1 MSTRSNVSILNP
13 NGSVTTQYF
22 HMDGGLTFTGQNL
35 LDNYRTL
42 DDAKK
47 LIETGNYNDNHI
59 PENPTA
65 ATKLM
70 DEYNSNGQRID
81 DPVRKQYHD
90 LSAMINDISKND
102 GKYLNSDVEY
112 HYLFSPSAEGNYQW
126 YTINRNGI
134 KPLTQKVIDSEK
146 ESGTLADVDW
156 NKSSFTSDWAAPL
169 TDKEISSLNDDIS
182 LQS

>member
-1 MSTRSNVSILNP
+1 MSSEISKRLNLICWSFTAILSRS
-13 NGSVTTQYF
+13 GFQ
-22 HMDGGLTFTGQNL
+22 FTPP
-35 LDNYRTL
+35 
-42 DDAKK
+42 
-47 LIETGNYNDNHI
+47 I
-59 PENPTA
+59 
-65 ATKLM
+65 
-70 DEYNSNGQRID
+70 
-81 DPVRKQYHD
+81 
-90 LSAMINDISKND
+90 DISKND

-126 YTINRNGI
+126 HTINRNGI